1 MSDQH
6 PTAALFAGWAIDRD
20 YFEAGDS
27 EYSRIGFGQT
37 PRDVGGFH
45 AVRVR
50 KNLRAADVIEP
61 VRFRTLDD
69 DGEVYYGG
77 AISRAW
83 IEGDDADRAFG
94 PLAFAQ
100 ADAGAT
106 ELQYR
111 NAAGEW
117 ETL

>member
-6 PTAALFAGWAIDRD
+6 PQSHPFHGWAIDRD
-20 YFEAGDS
+20 HLEPAGS
-27 EYSRIGFGQT
+27 SYCRIGYGQT
-37 PRDVGGFH
+37 ADHVGGFH
-45 AVRVR
+45 TVSIATD
-50 KNLRAADVIEP
+50 LRAADVVDP

-69 DGEVYYGG
+69 DGNPYHGG
-77 AISRAW
+77 VVSRDW
-83 IEGDDADRAFG
+83 LEGADECRAFG
-94 PLAFAQ
+94 PLAFSQ